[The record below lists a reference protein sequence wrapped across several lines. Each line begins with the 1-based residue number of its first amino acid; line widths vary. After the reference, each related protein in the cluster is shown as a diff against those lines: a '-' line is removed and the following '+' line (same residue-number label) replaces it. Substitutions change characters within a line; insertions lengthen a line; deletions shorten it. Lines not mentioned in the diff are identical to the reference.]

1 MKAPADPGAGGTS
14 PVGSAAAAWAALGV
28 GLAYAAISAYW
39 ATGGTWL
46 LDTVGGAFARL
57 GHSACPAVLAGLWAV
72 VLAKT
77 VAAGLPVAV
86 SRGLARPSLRG
97 ALRRLAWLA
106 GWVLAAYGLVLTV
119 PGLAI
124 QAGLLHAG
132 THADRRALAW
142 HAYLWDPWFLVWG
155 LLIIATLY
163 VPPGHRRTTGGP
175 PFLGAAERTGHPA
188 GGRGRTPGTETR
200 GTSSDARRA

>member
-1 MKAPADPGAGGTS
+1 MGTS
-14 PVGSAAAAWAALGV
+14 AASWAALGV

-46 LDTVGGAFARL
+46 LDTVGGAFERL
-57 GHSACPAVLAGLWAV
+57 GHSAGPAVLVGLWAV

-86 SRGLARPSLRG
+86 NRGLGRPSLRG
-97 ALRRLAWLA
+97 VLRRLAWLT

-155 LLIIATLY
+155 LLVIAALY
-163 VPPGHRRTTGGP
+163 APHTKQRTTG
-175 PFLGAAERTGHPA
+175 
-188 GGRGRTPGTETR
+188 
-200 GTSSDARRA
+200 